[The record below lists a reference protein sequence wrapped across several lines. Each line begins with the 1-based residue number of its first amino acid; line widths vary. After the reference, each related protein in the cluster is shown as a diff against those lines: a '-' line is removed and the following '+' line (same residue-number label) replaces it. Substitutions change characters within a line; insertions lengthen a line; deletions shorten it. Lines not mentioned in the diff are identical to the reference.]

1 MKEEGQF
8 NFYLSPNNIYFGIED
23 KDNSPCFPIYPNSF
37 PMADNIAI
45 TISDPVVVQFY
56 ADRPHLN
63 IVDMNLIFIDI
74 MKQLSTNL
82 DAKIGEAINSQILHT
97 VNEIKGEVQ
106 HLSTSL
112 QLKLHDIKR
121 EYVDDIKLII
131 SNTELTL
138 QEKMASISEKHHS
151 SIVEKTASIIRECVP
166 RQHETHSNLIQQCIK
181 THSDRILL
189 DVERVIAHQQRDS
202 SSATQLD
209 QTEKLL
215 NGMFQSLQQTIY
227 NTNQT
232 SESRINAN
240 MLQINDKLSV
250 QKQIHETLSGELNS
264 FLNKYR
270 NNSSVKGSVSEVEL
284 YYMIQKLAPTD
295 EIVRCSS
302 DTACCDIKLTRKD
315 KTLPTIL
322 FESKDYV
329 ASVNSEEVAKFER
342 DLQTQKC
349 HGIFISQN
357 SPITFKENY
366 HIDVI
371 GGLIHVYVSDAK
383 YDVEKLK
390 VAIHIVDHLSQRL
403 APESGGENETTAVS
417 KDDFDQLKEEYMR
430 FANQKNEMIESV
442 KLFSKQLTER
452 LDDIKLPA
460 LRKITGNNEVNKVGI
475 LCDICNN
482 WWGKNQM
489 SVSAHKKACSKK
501 QHAST

>member
-1 MKEEGQF
+1 MSKKNQD
-8 NFYLSPNNIYFGIED
+8 I
-23 KDNSPCFPIYPNSF
+23 
-37 PMADNIAI
+37 I
-45 TISDPVVVQFY
+45 TISDPVILQFY
-56 ADRPHLN
+56 AERPHLN
-63 IVDMNLIFIDI
+63 FVDMNLIFIDI

-82 DAKIGEAINSQILHT
+82 DAKIGEAINSQILHVVT
-97 VNEIKGEVQ
+97 EIKNDVQ
-106 HLSTSL
+106 HMTTSL

-121 EYVDDIKLII
+121 EYVEDIKMIL
-131 SNTELTL
+131 SNMELTI
-138 QEKMASISEKHHS
+138 QDKMSSIAEKHNS
-151 SIVEKTASIIRECVP
+151 SIVEKTASIIQECVP
-166 RQHETHSNLIQQCIK
+166 RQHEMHSQTIQQCIK
-181 THSDRILL
+181 THSEQILSDVSRIISL
-189 DVERVIAHQQRDS
+189 QQIDS
-202 SSATQLD
+202 AAANQLD

-215 NGMFQSLQQTIY
+215 NNMFQSLLQTISS
-227 NTNQT
+227 TSQT
-232 SESRINAN
+232 SENRINAN
-240 MLQINDKLSV
+240 MQQINDKLSV

-284 YYMIQKLAPTD
+284 YYMLQKIAPTD
-295 EIVRCSS
+295 EIIRCSG

-322 FESKDYV
+322 FESKDYI

-342 DLQTQKC
+342 DLQVQKC

-390 VAIHIVDHLSQRL
+390 VAVHIVDHLSQRL
-403 APESGGENETTAVS
+403 SLESGGENETTTVS
-417 KDDFDQLKEEYMR
+417 KEDFDQLKEEYLR
-430 FANQKNEMIESV
+430 FANQKNDMIESV

-489 SVSAHKKACSKK
+489 SVSAHKKACAKK
-501 QHAST
+501 HAST

>member
-1 MKEEGQF
+1 MF
-8 NFYLSPNNIYFGIED
+8 IYLSETNCEMSTKNQDI
-23 KDNSPCFPIYPNSF
+23 
-37 PMADNIAI
+37 I
-45 TISDPVVVQFY
+45 TISDPVILQFY
-56 ADRPHLN
+56 AERPHLN
-63 IVDMNLIFIDI
+63 FVDMNLIFIDI

-82 DAKIGEAINSQILHT
+82 DAKIGEAINSQILHVVT
-97 VNEIKGEVQ
+97 EIKNDVQ
-106 HLSTSL
+106 HMNTSL
-112 QLKLHDIKR
+112 QLKFHDIKR
-121 EYVDDIKLII
+121 EYVDDIKMIL

-138 QEKMASISEKHHS
+138 QDKMSSIVEKHHS
-151 SIVEKTASIIRECVP
+151 SIVEKTASIIQECVP
-166 RQHETHSNLIQQCIK
+166 RQHEMHSHTIQQCIK
-181 THSDRILL
+181 NHSEQILR
-189 DVERVIAHQQRDS
+189 DVSLITSLQQRDS
-202 SSATQLD
+202 TAANQQLD

-215 NGMFQSLQQTIY
+215 NNMFQSLLQTISS
-227 NTNQT
+227 TSQT
-232 SESRINAN
+232 SENRINAN
-240 MLQINDKLSV
+240 MQQINDKLSV

-284 YYMIQKLAPTD
+284 YYMLQKLAPTD
-295 EIVRCSS
+295 EIIRCSG

-322 FESKDYV
+322 FESKDYI

-342 DLQTQKC
+342 DLQVQKC

-390 VAIHIVDHLSQRL
+390 VAVHIVDHLSQRL
-403 APESGGENETTAVS
+403 SPESVGDGETTSVS
-417 KDDFDQLKEEYMR
+417 KEEFDQLKEEYLR

-489 SVSAHKKACSKK
+489 SVSAHKKACAKK
-501 QHAST
+501 HAST